1 MAALAVVFGIG
12 NPLLNAQVFTEIGDA
27 GQTPGTAQNSGIVQA
42 AGGTGRS
49 TVLGTFLSPTDADVY
64 RLTIN
69 APGTFSISTLNT
81 LTQSNG
87 GPGGLDTQLFIFD
100 AAGHPIVMNDDANG
114 LALQS
119 TIPSATPFMSALAA
133 GIYYIAISLAGNDPV
148 NIN

>member
-81 LTQSNG
+81 
-87 GPGGLDTQLFIFD
+87 
-100 AAGHPIVMNDDANG
+100 
-114 LALQS
+114 
-119 TIPSATPFMSALAA
+119 
-133 GIYYIAISLAGNDPV
+133 
-148 NIN
+148 